1 VLEVGARRPL
11 QRDDTLVE
19 VLSQVGLQLARAYE
33 SELAQKEVREAQLR
47 ALESQKLEA
56 VGRLAGGI
64 AHDFNNLLMVV
75 LGEAELALR
84 DGAITPALRSSLEEI
99 RASGQR
105 AALLTARLL
114 AFSRRDMVR
123 AEKIDMCGV
132 LRDAESVLQRV
143 MGEDVHVS
151 TRVDVAPGDCIV
163 EGNRG
168 LLEQVLMNLAVNAR
182 EAMPDGGE
190 VEIRLGVT
198 SLSTSTAAAAG
209 SPGANQG
216 RYVVLSVRDTG
227 IGIPPENRDAIFEP
241 FFSTK
246 EDGSGFGLATSYG
259 IVRAAGGVIEV
270 ESEVGAGSVFRVYLP
285 VVPVGPERISA
296 GVGGGEPEAQGEA
309 LGARRV
315 LVVVDDDGV
324 RSVAARI
331 LKLGGYRVTTARDR
345 AGAESQAPTPAAVSI
360 MSTTRAGTRTAFGVG
375 TIR

>member
-1 VLEVGARRPL
+1 VSENGSVLLEGAAGDRLLARVMASQEPVWIERLSLLDAPQDDGMHETTRDGTAVFVPVRFAGELVAVLEVGARRPL

-168 LLEQVLMNLAVNAR
+168 LLEQVLMNLVVNAR

-209 SPGANQG
+209 NSGANQG
-216 RYVVLSVRDTG
+216 RYV
-227 IGIPPENRDAIFEP
+227 F
-241 FFSTK
+241 
-246 EDGSGFGLATSYG
+246 
-259 IVRAAGGVIEV
+259 
-270 ESEVGAGSVFRVYLP
+270 
-285 VVPVGPERISA
+285 
-296 GVGGGEPEAQGEA
+296 
-309 LGARRV
+309 ARRF
-315 LVVVDDDGV
+315 
-324 RSVAARI
+324 AAEKQR
-331 LKLGGYRVTTARDR
+331 GW
-345 AGAESQAPTPAAVSI
+345 AAVSALI
-360 MSTTRAGTRTAFGVG
+360 GIAFFVSFAALASGSSSSTTMLAFYTAVTLVWGWHSATHLKLLLEARFAHA
-375 TIR
+375 